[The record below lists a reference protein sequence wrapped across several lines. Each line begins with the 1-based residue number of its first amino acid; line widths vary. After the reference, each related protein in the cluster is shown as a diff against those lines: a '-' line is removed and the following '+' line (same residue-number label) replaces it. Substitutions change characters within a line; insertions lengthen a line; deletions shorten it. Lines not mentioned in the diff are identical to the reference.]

1 MATISSAEIV
11 AMATITAAARR
22 RDPMHTNGMSPRA
35 VVIGSGIG
43 GTAATLLLAHAGIP
57 VTLVEK
63 NRRIGGSCSGYEKR
77 GFKIDIGT
85 HMFCRGDKGPLG
97 GVLRRVGQPGAIR
110 FVRTHDISEIRIP
123 ERPGRP
129 AARAG
134 VGTPG
139 VMRIPV
145 PADLHRMPRFCLELV
160 RALELP
166 WREAVR
172 AARLFAHIMTMS
184 DEEVDAWNDRTI
196 EEFVERFTSHAPTLG
211 VFGFLLGLYFILPY
225 WQVSAGEALWCFRRM
240 ARDNAL
246 SYPLGGAIA
255 IPSTYLRLAR
265 ELGAEVRTGTGARR
279 IVVEGGSVRGVELSD
294 GTTLPASLVVSTSSL
309 RTTVAGLV
317 GEQHFPEAY
326 VDRVRKLRGSFIAVQ
341 AKIALDRRLVTA
353 GSIVGGV
360 GEDGTDLF
368 RVTTGD
374 IKSMFA
380 ALERGEVPP
389 VVPFYCPVP
398 TNFDPSLAPPGHQLL
413 TVCAV
418 APTSDVPLR
427 DDARAWQDA
436 MMQTIRRVVPGLDE
450 HALFVD
456 RFSVAFIE
464 KWIGKEFGP
473 AVSTAQTPDQ
483 VGPRRPPVWTPIR
496 GLYLAGCNAGAR
508 GVGTELAA
516 ASAMECV
523 DRILADLG
531 RELQPLRAAPPAR
544 VARQLAV
551 LAASAPLAW
560 ATRA

>member
-1 MATISSAEIV
+1 M
-11 AMATITAAARR
+11 
-22 RDPMHTNGMSPRA
+22 NRA

-43 GTAATLLLAHAGIP
+43 GAAAALLLAHAGIP

-97 GVLRRVGQPGAIR
+97 EVLRRVGRGGAIE
-110 FVRTHDISEIRIP
+110 FVRTRDISEIRFP
-123 ERPGRP
+123 RPPGGGER
-129 AARAG
+129 ARG
-134 VGTPG
+134 DGIV
-139 VMRIPV
+139 RIPV
-145 PADLHRMPRFCLELV
+145 PADVHRMPRFCVELV
-160 RALELP
+160 RALDMP
-166 WREAVR
+166 VREAAR
-172 AARLFAHIMTMS
+172 AARLFAHMLTMS
-184 DEEVDAWNDRTI
+184 DEEVDGWNGRTI
-196 EEFVERFTSHAPTLG
+196 EEFVSRFTEHAPTLG

-225 WQVSAGEALWCFRRM
+225 WEVSAGEALWCFRRM
-240 ARDNAL
+240 VRDNAL
-246 SYPLGGAIA
+246 SYPRGGAIA
-255 IPSTYLRLAR
+255 IPSTYVRFAR
-265 ELGAEVRTGTGARR
+265 ELGAELRTGTAARR
-279 IVVEGGSVRGVELSD
+279 IVVSEGRVRGVELSD
-294 GTTLPASLVVSTSSL
+294 GTVLPASVVVSTSSL
-309 RTTVAGLV
+309 RTTALGLV
-317 GEQHFPEAY
+317 GAEHLPPDY
-326 VDRVRKLRGSFIAVQ
+326 VDRVHKLRGSYIAVQ
-341 AKIALDRRLVTA
+341 AKIALDRPLVRA

-360 GEDGTDLF
+360 GEGMDLF
-368 RVTTGD
+368 HVTTHD
-374 IKSMFA
+374 IKAMFG

-389 VVPFYCPVP
+389 VVPLYCPVP
-398 TNFDPSLAPPGHQLL
+398 SNFDASLAPPGHQLL

-418 APTSDVPLR
+418 APTSNVPLR
-427 DDARAWQDA
+427 DDARAWERA
-436 MMQTIRRVVPGLDE
+436 MMETIRRVVPGLDE

-531 RELQPLRAAPPAR
+531 RELRPVAPRRPVRVARDLALRAATMP
-544 VARQLAV
+544 V
-551 LAASAPLAW
+551 AW